1 MSKKSNNDLPWICL
15 SGEIKKLKEYWC
27 EVSKSNLPMMII
39 GDSGVGKSFWIQK
52 SIDIK
57 SESKNIQKIKIDY
70 SVKEKWFDTIN
81 FQIKTD
87 SLKVFWWENFN
98 QANQEEIQKWN
109 SWWKNQ
115 KYNLTSDLAIYW
127 EINSQEIEQFNKSKI
142 ANELFDQFKSFQFQ
156 LPTLKERIT
165 DLPLFVTHFLE
176 SANAEMKKSIT
187 NFDEGFYQFFSKRKY
202 KNNLHELRDIIF
214 SLVAYT
220 SKKQIQ
226 FSKIPIHFFQQHIEA
241 LDIKIGVSLDAYEKA
256 IIKQNLKFVNGNRL
270 KAAKLL
276 GISERNLYRKIS
288 DYQLDEET

>member
-98 QANQEEIQKWN
+98 QANQEEIQKAFDKAKIVYEPSLDTHMGDLDPKTGLLKPKSKWIEENGVELYEQNVECHTFKTSYFEVSFRLTFFQSNDNRPWN
-109 SWWKNQ
+109 G
-115 KYNLTSDLAIYW
+115 AF
-127 EINSQEIEQFNKSKI
+127 EIN
-142 ANELFDQFKSFQFQ
+142 
-156 LPTLKERIT
+156 
-165 DLPLFVTHFLE
+165 
-176 SANAEMKKSIT
+176 
-187 NFDEGFYQFFSKRKY
+187 
-202 KNNLHELRDIIF
+202 
-214 SLVAYT
+214 
-220 SKKQIQ
+220 
-226 FSKIPIHFFQQHIEA
+226 
-241 LDIKIGVSLDAYEKA
+241 
-256 IIKQNLKFVNGNRL
+256 
-270 KAAKLL
+270 
-276 GISERNLYRKIS
+276 
-288 DYQLDEET
+288 

>member
-1 MSKKSNNDLPWICL
+1 
-15 SGEIKKLKEYWC
+15 
-27 EVSKSNLPMMII
+27 MII